1 MAETPPSDGDSIDA
15 EQRPPADD
23 VEFVETYDTDDG
35 IVFYDV
41 DNPLAWL
48 ESDEVVP
55 LDETV

>member
-1 MAETPPSDGDSIDA
+1 MAETPPSDGSTVEPD
-15 EQRPPADD
+15 ERLPADD
-23 VEFVETYDTDDG
+23 VEFVETYETDEG

-48 ESDEVVP
+48 ESDEVLT

>member
-1 MAETPPSDGDSIDA
+1 MAETPPSDGRTIDDE
-15 EQRPPADD
+15 EQLPNDD
-23 VEFVETYDTDDG
+23 IEFVETYDTDEG

-48 ESDEVVP
+48 ESDSVVT

>member
-1 MAETPPSDGDSIDA
+1 MAETPPSDVDSTDA
-15 EQRPPADD
+15 EERLPTDD

-48 ESDEVVP
+48 ESDSVVT

>member
-1 MAETPPSDGDSIDA
+1 MAETPPSDGGTMDA
-15 EQRPPADD
+15 EQRRPTDD

-48 ESDEVVP
+48 ESDSVVT

>member
-1 MAETPPSDGDSIDA
+1 MPETPPSDGTEVEPEERPASDS
-15 EQRPPADD
+15 
-23 VEFVETYDTDDG
+23 VEFVETYETDDG

-48 ESDEVVP
+48 ESDRIVP

>member
-1 MAETPPSDGDSIDA
+1 MPETPPSDGTEMEPETQTTDDSI
-15 EQRPPADD
+15 
-23 VEFVETYDTDDG
+23 EFVETYETDDG

-48 ESDEVVP
+48 ESDRVVT

>member
-1 MAETPPSDGDSIDA
+1 MAGTPPSDGDSIDV
-15 EQRPPADD
+15 EETVPTDD
-23 VEFVETYDTDDG
+23 IEFVETYDTDDG

-48 ESDEVVP
+48 ESDSVVT